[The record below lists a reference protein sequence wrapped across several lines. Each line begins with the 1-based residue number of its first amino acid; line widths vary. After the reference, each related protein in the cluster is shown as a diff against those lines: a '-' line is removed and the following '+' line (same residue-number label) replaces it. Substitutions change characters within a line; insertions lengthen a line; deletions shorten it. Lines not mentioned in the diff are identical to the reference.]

1 MDKRLKK
8 LHIDFPDGWVD
19 ISGEN
24 PEGPPTFVNEQVDDS
39 GVLQISMAEYAGG
52 EVPEPS
58 QADLVVMAKDVGF
71 ANQFGELTNE
81 ESGHCSYGLYGCA
94 EFSGRGVF
102 FILLYGTCPT
112 VRISCS
118 RHSYLPAPPGA
129 KLIQDVKNVLTSIKK
144 KSFLGSLFK

>member
-94 EFSGRGVF
+94 EFSGAEFSYSSIWYLSDGKNFVF
-102 FILLYGTCPT
+102 ATFI
-112 VRISCS
+112 SS
-118 RHSYLPAPPGA
+118 APPGA